1 MIELEDLAAPII
13 GRELGMDL
21 VKDLER
27 TNPGSWTGRDEKTH
41 SLLSLQPSMEGL
53 IHARALATRLRVVS
67 NHN

>member
-27 TNPGSWTGRDEKTH
+27 TNPGSWTGSDEKTH
-41 SLLSLQPSMEGL
+41 SLLLLQPSMEGL